1 MRVCEACAKPDS
13 CVVDYETGCGSKC
26 DPRADERAESHH
38 DSCPKLTHEVRL
50 LLRVAKLVHTPAH
63 PEGELER
70 KYSAD
75 GWKTRRDG
83 RDIFR
88 TKMLCRACIQAVYE
102 LEQRQKDYAQA
113 CKKALGHDD
122 QTYSQMLAQQ
132 SF

>member
-1 MRVCEACAKPDS
+1 MRICESCARPDS
-13 CVVDYETGCGSKC
+13 CIVDYETKCGGKC
-26 DPRADERAESHH
+26 DPRADERSETHH

-50 LLRVAKLVHTPAH
+50 LLRVAKLVNTPAH

-75 GWKTRRDG
+75 GWKIRKDG
-83 RDIFR
+83 RDVFR
-88 TKMLCRACIQAVYE
+88 TKMLCRACIQAVCE
-102 LEQRQKDYAQA
+102 RDQRQKEYETA
-113 CKKALGHDD
+113 CKRALGQDT